1 MLKQQWTNVMSGENL
16 TKPVFVELSIGHLLL
31 LWEVFANNFKTQQ
44 LVESLSVEEKRA
56 IWAFEDLCERSLVE
70 NGIGPQ
76 PQAELDK
83 LLNVAREHC
92 MTIPVECLD

>member
-1 MLKQQWTNVMSGENL
+1 MSSEDLG
-16 TKPVFVELSIGHLLL
+16 KPVFVEISIGHLLL
-31 LWEVFANNFKTQQ
+31 LWEVLANNSKTQPF
-44 LVESLSVEEKRA
+44 VESLSIAERRA

-83 LLNVAREHC
+83 LLNVAKEHC
-92 MTIPVECLD
+92 MTIPVECHD